1 MQPRIGCY
9 NLPMEA
15 EIRRAGENDAAA
27 LARICYMAGKSHS
40 ERSIY
45 DLLFPGPYGD
55 TPERLSL
62 MEKALATRH
71 VCWLHCSKFI
81 VAEVAGEVAVG
92 LSGFSEAEANNSDFG
107 ESFTELGWKG
117 PDFAAMAER
126 LSPLFK
132 VDPPKADGV
141 WVVENVATF
150 PRFRGR
156 GLINLLLERVL
167 QEGRDRGHNRAQ
179 INIMTGNVPAQRA
192 YEKVGFRVDR
202 DYGDPSF
209 EDFFDSPG
217 MTRMLLEL

>member
-55 TPERLSL
+55 TPERLAQ

-141 WVVENVATF
+141 WVVENSPPSHVSADADSSTCCWRRYCKREGTAATH
-150 PRFRGR
+150 RHRS
-156 GLINLLLERVL
+156 
-167 QEGRDRGHNRAQ
+167 
-179 INIMTGNVPAQRA
+179 T
-192 YEKVGFRVDR
+192 
-202 DYGDPSF
+202 S
-209 EDFFDSPG
+209 
-217 MTRMLLEL
+217 